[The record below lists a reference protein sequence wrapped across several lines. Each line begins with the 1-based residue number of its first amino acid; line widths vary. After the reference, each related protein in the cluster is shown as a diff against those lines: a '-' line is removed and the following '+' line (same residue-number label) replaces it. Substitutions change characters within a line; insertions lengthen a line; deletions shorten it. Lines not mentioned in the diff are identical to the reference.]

1 MAAGERFSY
10 AWLRAVGSWA
20 ARNRLVLATGLAA
33 SLPVIVSVV
42 GTLSDSWVPI
52 TDNALIALRSYDV
65 LTTHPP
71 LLGQGPSTVSVADV
85 GPVYSLG
92 PLLYWLLALPAR
104 FIGPVGFPL
113 TIGVINVA
121 AVMSVVALARRRGGS
136 LLMFATAFAVV
147 VMCRSLP
154 TEVLST
160 PFNPGAALL
169 PFTMLIFLCWSLACG
184 EYRLLPITVVVAS
197 FVVQCH
203 LTYAL
208 PTLGMLAIGGA
219 GLAWRLLRGPEAQPG
234 GRPRRWLLASLLVGL
249 VCWSAPLLDQVVHR
263 PGNLVALERTARAH
277 QPTVGPASG
286 LRAAVR
292 AVGVPAW
299 WQRRARPPFERY
311 LDTAKDPGGLSI
323 ATFAVFVAGLVAALI
338 AGVLRRREEAYAAA
352 LALVLIA
359 SLVAVTAAT
368 PKEKVLTLSYTL
380 WWGAPAGMFV
390 WIALAICVAA
400 LLPGRASAWVG
411 ERLRVSPRPVAA
423 VSLAGLGMVVAAGSA
438 VGADQPPDPT
448 RSTFSPARTVIAR
461 LQKELPAGRTVLV
474 TGPPTRTGFWF
485 VPAIAYGLQRDGVHV
500 VTGDTLA
507 KSMGASYAVKGHRY
521 DETVLIGEGDFP
533 LPVGG
538 KVLLRLPLPAAL
550 ARPDLPPAQQ
560 TITVALAA
568 ER

>member
-1 MAAGERFSY
+1 MQIGLGSGALPSARADRVEAAGVAAGERFSY

-208 PTLGMLAIGGA
+208 PTLGMLAVGGA
-219 GLAWRLLRGPEAQPG
+219 GLAWRLLRGRRRNPAVGLAAGCLPRSSSGLSAGAPHCSTRWSIARATWWHWRGRRGPINRRSGRRAAGERQCARSGSRPG
-234 GRPRRWLLASLLVGL
+234 GNDARGHLS
-249 VCWSAPLLDQVVHR
+249 SA
-263 PGNLVALERTARAH
+263 T
-277 QPTVGPASG
+277 S
-286 LRAAVR
+286 
-292 AVGVPAW
+292 
-299 WQRRARPPFERY
+299 
-311 LDTAKDPGGLSI
+311 DTAKDPGVLSI
-323 ATFAVFVAGLVAALI
+323 ATFAIFVAGLVAALI
-338 AGVLRRREEAYAAA
+338 VGVLRRREVAYAAA

-390 WIALAICVAA
+390 WIALAICVTA
-400 LLPGRASAWVG
+400 LLPGRASARVG
-411 ERLRVSPRPVAA
+411 ERLRVSPGPVAA
-423 VSLAGLGMVVAAGSA
+423 VSLAGLGIVVAAGSA
-438 VGADQPPDPT
+438 VGADQPP
-448 RSTFSPARTVIAR
+448 
-461 LQKELPAGRTVLV
+461 
-474 TGPPTRTGFWF
+474 
-485 VPAIAYGLQRDGVHV
+485 
-500 VTGDTLA
+500 
-507 KSMGASYAVKGHRY
+507 
-521 DETVLIGEGDFP
+521 
-533 LPVGG
+533 
-538 KVLLRLPLPAAL
+538 
-550 ARPDLPPAQQ
+550 
-560 TITVALAA
+560 
-568 ER
+568 